1 MRWVLLLSIFYRRET
16 RDTVTYLWKEKR
28 KKAKTW
34 QNEDL
39 ELGILFPDSMC
50 LLTAA

>member
-1 MRWVLLLSIFYRRET
+1 MEGG
-16 RDTVTYLWKEKR
+16 

-34 QNEDL
+34 QNDDL
-39 ELGILFPDSMC
+39 ELGILFPDFMC